1 MALWSF
7 LEALV
12 WPIIPDFL
20 LAALVI
26 GSPKVAASALA
37 ACVGGSAMGTAIL
50 YRVALARPAEVMGLL
65 RRLPFVFEADIES
78 VGERIEGQGAGAFV
92 WQPTSG
98 IPSKVWAVLGASKG
112 LRTRDVLPILMASRA
127 VRMAVIAI
135 LAALV
140 GARFTSRIRERF
152 LLLLAIYI
160 SAFMVGWARSMHRG

>member
-37 ACVGGSAMGTAIL
+37 ACVGGSAIGTAIL

-65 RRLPFVFEADIES
+65 RPLPFVFEADIQS
-78 VGERIEGQGAGAFV
+78 VGGRIERQGAWAFMR
-92 WQPTSG
+92 QPISG
-98 IPSKVWAVLGASKG
+98 IPSKVWAVVGASKD

-127 VRMAVIAI
+127 VRMALIGI
-135 LAALV
+135 LAALA
-140 GARFTSRIRERF
+140 GSRFTTIIRERF
-152 LLLLAIYI
+152 LLLLSFYI